1 MFAATATNAL
11 AARSARFNSN
21 TVSQKVRSV
30 VSSDGAIR
38 ARVETRAKASWRSPR
53 FSRRDGGGATATRV
67 ETRATSIRARVS
79 VNDAR

>member
-30 VSSDGAIR
+30 VSSDGRDSR
-38 ARVETRAKASWRSPR
+38 AR
-53 FSRRDGGGATATRV
+53 G
-67 ETRATSIRARVS
+67 
-79 VNDAR
+79 DAREGVVEKP

>member
-53 FSRRDGGGATATRV
+53 FSRRDGGARRR
-67 ETRATSIRARVS
+67 RAWRRARRRYERV
-79 VNDAR
+79 

>member
-53 FSRRDGGGATATRV
+53 FSRRDGGRDG
-67 ETRATSIRARVS
+67 
-79 VNDAR
+79 DARGDARDVDTSACERR

>member
-38 ARVETRAKASWRSPR
+38 ARVETRAKAS
-53 FSRRDGGGATATRV
+53 
-67 ETRATSIRARVS
+67 
-79 VNDAR
+79 

>member
-38 ARVETRAKASWRSPR
+38 ARVETRA
-53 FSRRDGGGATATRV
+53 
-67 ETRATSIRARVS
+67 TSIRARVS